1 MEPLDT
7 QSLPFSI
14 EVSRGR
20 FRNSRSKRP
29 QRNETNSRN
38 EDAKEILP
46 ENRSRQGP
54 EIGANPDGSGSGKI
68 PGFGGRQ
75 NLVTFQ
81 LKSCLKFDDF
91 GSEQTPFGGFSGL
104 TKRDVRR
111 AARRD
116 LQDDQRHHPRAL
128 VHHVFVLS
136 RCLRFSFVSFFFV
149 TSSSVRVFFCV
160 QRSDQIFWSRPEVG
174 LENSIWTSGRY
185 RRTRSRRRSSQPSSV
200 NRRRSILHIRSWT
213 HSKTRAP
220 PQPQR
225 EREFRTILNRPLDTS
240 KLKS

>member
-20 FRNSRSKRP
+20 FRNSRSKRL

-38 EDAKEILP
+38 EDAQEILP

-54 EIGANPDGSGSGKI
+54 EIGANPDGSGRGKI

-91 GSEQTPFGGFSGL
+91 GSEQAPGPFGGFSGRP
-104 TKRDVRR
+104 KRDVWR

-116 LQDDQRHHPRAL
+116 PQDDQRHHPRAL

-149 TSSSVRVFFCV
+149 TSSSVRFCFASRGRIRFFV
-160 QRSDQIFWSRPEVG
+160 ASRG
-174 LENSIWTSGRY
+174 RIRKLQFDLWTFSPDPV
-185 RRTRSRRRSSQPSSV
+185 TSSV
-200 NRRRSILHIRSWT
+200 V
-213 HSKTRAP
+213 AAV
-220 PQPQR
+220 
-225 EREFRTILNRPLDTS
+225 ER
-240 KLKS
+240 

>member
-1 MEPLDT
+1 MEPPDT

-20 FRNSRSKRP
+20 FRNSRSKRL

-38 EDAKEILP
+38 ESAKEILT

-54 EIGANPDGSGSGKI
+54 EIGANPDGSGRGKS

-91 GSEQTPFGGFSGL
+91 GSEQAPGPFGGFSGRPR
-104 TKRDVRR
+104 RDVRR

-149 TSSSVRVFFCV
+149 TSSSVRFF
-160 QRSDQIFWSRPEVG
+160 FASRGRIRFFVASRG
-174 LENSIWTSGRY
+174 RIRKFYLDLWTFSPDPV
-185 RRTRSRRRSSQPSSV
+185 TSSV
-200 NRRRSILHIRSWT
+200 V
-213 HSKTRAP
+213 AAV
-220 PQPQR
+220 
-225 EREFRTILNRPLDTS
+225 ER
-240 KLKS
+240 

>member
-1 MEPLDT
+1 M
-7 QSLPFSI
+7 
-14 EVSRGR
+14 SRGR

-54 EIGANPDGSGSGKI
+54 EIGANPDGSGRGKI

-81 LKSCLKFDDF
+81 LKSCLTFDDF
-91 GSEQTPFGGFSGL
+91 GSGPIWRVSEGP
-104 TKRDVRR
+104 KRDVRR

-149 TSSSVRVFFCV
+149 TSSSVRFFCV
-160 QRSDQIFWSRPEVG
+160 QRSDQIFIVASRG
-174 LENSIWTSGRY
+174 RIRKFYLDLWTFSPDPV
-185 RRTRSRRRSSQPSSV
+185 TSSV
-200 NRRRSILHIRSWT
+200 V
-213 HSKTRAP
+213 AAV
-220 PQPQR
+220 
-225 EREFRTILNRPLDTS
+225 ER
-240 KLKS
+240 